1 MSELRLDLGDAIELA
16 ERLTFLTDWLSG
28 SQQQPL
34 ADSLAA
40 HVGHDRHNTDE
51 LRYDLHRFEFLLGLN
66 DGEQLFGEPT
76 P

>member
-1 MSELRLDLGDAIELA
+1 MSELSLDLGDAIELA
-16 ERLTFLTDWLSG
+16 ELLTFLTDWLSG

-40 HVGHDRHNTDE
+40 YVGYDRYNIDE
-51 LRYDLHRFEFLLGLN
+51 LRNDLHRVFLLGLN